1 MNGAE
6 AVIACLELEGVETV
20 FSYPGG
26 AVLGLFEALSNSTQ
40 IKNVLTRTEQG
51 ATHAASGYA
60 RVRRTAGV
68 CIATSGPGATNLV
81 TGLATAYMDSIP
93 LIAITGQVST
103 SMIGTD
109 AFQEIDITGI
119 TRPIVKHSYLVTD
132 VKTIPSVIREAFYLA
147 TTGRPGP
154 VLIDL
159 PKNIA
164 DSECRAQIPGKIDL
178 PGYKPTF
185 KGHKLK
191 IQRAAKVLQNA
202 KKPLIYAGG
211 GVVSSGA
218 EEVLQE
224 LAHRI
229 DAPVAVTLMGKS
241 AYPFRDGYFIGM
253 LGMHGAPAA
262 NLAVSECDV
271 LLAVGAR
278 FDDRVTS
285 NVEKFAQGAEIIHID
300 VDPAEIGKNVEV
312 DVPIVGDAGAIL
324 HDMLEVLEPAEHQE
338 WRARIESLR
347 PMHSDAYADLPGAP
361 LHFRDVIRR
370 LNRMTKGKAIM
381 TTDVGQHQMVAAQF
395 FNAGRRGGFVS
406 SGGLGTMGYGLPAAV
421 GAQLAAPDDTVVCI
435 TGDGSLQMTMNEL
448 ATAKA
453 HKLPIK
459 IILSNNGNLG
469 MVRQLQKFYKGG
481 NYFGI
486 DLEGNPDFG
495 KIAEAYDMAYLR
507 ITKPEEIEPVLQQ
520 ALDNGRLTLV
530 ECLIDCEEM
539 VYPMVLNGCGL
550 DEMVVADK
558 I

>member
-6 AVIACLELEGVETV
+6 AVVACLELEGVDTV

-26 AVLGLFEALSNSTQ
+26 AVLSLFEALRNSGKIQ
-40 IKNVLTRTEQG
+40 NILTRTEQG

-60 RVRRTAGV
+60 RVRHSAGV

-132 VKTIPSVIREAFYLA
+132 VKTIPDVIREAFYLA

-159 PKNIA
+159 PKNVA
-164 DSECRAQIPGKIDL
+164 DAECKAAIPGKIDL

-185 KGHKLK
+185 KGHRLK

-211 GVVSSGA
+211 GVISAGA

-224 LAHRI
+224 LAHKI

-253 LGMHGAPAA
+253 LGLHGAPAA

-285 NVEKFAQGAEIIHID
+285 NVEKFATDAEIIHID
-300 VDPAEIGKNVEV
+300 VDPAEIGKNVDV

-324 HDMLEVLEPAEHQE
+324 RDMLEFLEPAEHQE
-338 WRARIESLR
+338 WRARIESFR
-347 PMHSDAYADLPGAP
+347 PMQSDAYGAVSADKLAF
-361 LHFRDVIRR
+361 HDVIRS
-370 LNRMTKGKAIM
+370 LNHLTKGKAIV
-381 TTDVGQHQMVAAQF
+381 TTDVGQHQMTAAQF
-395 FNAGRRGGFVS
+395 FNSRRRGGFVS
-406 SGGLGTMGYGLPAAV
+406 SGGLGTMGYGLPSAV
-421 GAQLAAPDDTVVCI
+421 GAQLAAPEDTVVCV
-435 TGDGSLQMTMNEL
+435 TGDGSFQMTMNEL

-453 HKLPIK
+453 HNLPIK
-459 IILSNNGNLG
+459 IILSNNGYLG
-469 MVRQLQKFYKGG
+469 MVRQLQKFYNDS

-486 DLEGNPDFG
+486 ELAGNPDFG
-495 KIAEAYDMAYLR
+495 RIAEAYDMAYLR
-507 ITKPEEIEPVLQQ
+507 VEKPEEIEPALQE
-520 ALDNGRLTLV
+520 ALTNGRLTLV
-530 ECLIDCEEM
+530 ECIIDCDDM
-539 VYPMVLNGCGL
+539 VYPIVLSGHGL
-550 DEMVVADK
+550 DDMVMADK
-558 I
+558 